1 VIILGTDPGFAYFG
15 YALLEV
21 GPESERV
28 IAAGVIET
36 KKSSKKTNTL
46 AADDDTA
53 RTLEVA
59 AVLSSLI
66 ETYRPILICSEA
78 MSWPRNSSAARKVA
92 LAWGALI
99 ALAGDR
105 QIPINQVSPQ
115 NLKQAVV
122 GSPTAAKSEVEA
134 AMLSRWPEIGGYLDK
149 VKLAE
154 SKRNHAY
161 DAAGAAYACLS
172 SDLVRTLRNIQR
184 QVKEI

>member
-1 VIILGTDPGFAYFG
+1 MIILGTDPGFAFFG

-36 KKSSKKTNTL
+36 KKSNKKTNTL

-78 MSWPRNSSAARKVA
+78 MSWPRSSSAARKVA

-105 QIPINQVSPQ
+105 IPINQVSPQ

-134 AMLSRWPEIGGYLDK
+134 AMLSRWPEIEGYLDE
-149 VKLAE
+149 VKLAG

-184 QVKEI
+184 QTKGT